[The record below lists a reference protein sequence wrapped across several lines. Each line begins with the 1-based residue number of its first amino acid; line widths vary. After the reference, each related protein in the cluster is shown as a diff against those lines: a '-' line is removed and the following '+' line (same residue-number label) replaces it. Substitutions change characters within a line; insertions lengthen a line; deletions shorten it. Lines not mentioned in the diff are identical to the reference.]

1 MARIPEAEIERL
13 KSEVSVE
20 RLVEAAGIALKKSGK
35 DKIGRCPFH
44 EDDTASLVVTP
55 AKNLWHCFGCGVG
68 GGPIDWVMKKN
79 GVSFRHAVELLRE
92 GVSSLAA
99 FDTGV
104 AGAVKR
110 SSVRALPTPVE
121 RDADDV
127 ALLDQVTAYYH
138 ETLKRSPEA
147 LEYLRSRGLDNPDA
161 VEHFRLGYAN
171 RTLGLRLP
179 NKQRKEGLAIRGRL
193 ERLGVMREA
202 SGHEHLAGSLVVPIL
217 DEAGHTV
224 NLYGR
229 KIGERLRAGT
239 ALHLYLPER
248 DGCRCAFKNTQGCAL
263 NFTQGL

>member
-13 KSEVSVE
+13 KEEGSVE
-20 RLVEAAGIALKKSGK
+20 SGVAAAGIELAKSGK

-55 AKNLWHCFGCGVG
+55 AKNLWHCFGCGAA

-92 GVSSLAA
+92 GIPSLAA
-99 FDTGV
+99 DAGAV
-104 AGAVKR
+104 AAVKR
-110 SSVRALPTPVE
+110 STVRALPAPVE

-127 ALLDQVTAYYH
+127 VLLDQVTAYYH

-147 LEYLRSRGLDNPDA
+147 LDYLKSRGLDHPDA
-161 VEHFRLGYAN
+161 IEHFRLGYAN

-193 ERLGVMREA
+193 ERLGVMR
-202 SGHEHLAGSLVVPIL
+202 GSLEEVL
-217 DEAGHTV
+217 TAASRD
-224 NLYGR
+224 LQGR
-229 KIGERLRAGT
+229 GPRQAKEP
-239 ALHLYLPER
+239 YWP
-248 DGCRCAFKNTQGCAL
+248 D
-263 NFTQGL
+263 